1 MVIIVIDVWDITIP
15 ELTGQENRKL
25 YISLPNSYNEKP
37 DEYYPVLYMF
47 DGQNVFFDSDA
58 TYGKSWGLK
67 EYLEY
72 TNTQMIVV
80 APACNQNPDNGRL
93 KEYTPYPFKDK
104 TFGNIKSLGKITM
117 EWFVNELKPTI
128 DNTFRTLSDRNNTFI
143 AGSSMGGLMSLY
155 AILEYNHIFSRA
167 AALSPSIWTGP
178 QKLAKMIKNAN
189 INPDT
194 VVYMDYG
201 TEELPRYKHM
211 IQKFAMISSML
222 MKKNIRLNARIVP
235 NGTHSEA
242 SWEKQIPF
250 FVETLLYEK

>member
-15 ELTGQENRKL
+15 ELTGKENRKL
-25 YISLPNSYNEKP
+25 YIYLPNSYNEKP

-143 AGSSMGGLMSLY
+143 AGSSMGGLMSLLQY
-155 AILEYNHIFSRA
+155 LNTIIYSLERQLYHH
-167 AALSPSIWTGP
+167 LYG
-178 QKLAKMIKNAN
+178 QVHKN
-189 INPDT
+189 
-194 VVYMDYG
+194 
-201 TEELPRYKHM
+201 
-211 IQKFAMISSML
+211 
-222 MKKNIRLNARIVP
+222 
-235 NGTHSEA
+235 
-242 SWEKQIPF
+242 
-250 FVETLLYEK
+250 

>member
-25 YISLPNSYNEKP
+25 YIYLPNSYNEKT

-117 EWFVNELKPTI
+117 DWFVNELKPTI
-128 DNTFRTLSDRNNTFI
+128 DNTFRTLSDRHC
-143 AGSSMGGLMSLY
+143 SLY
-155 AILEYNHIFSRA
+155 GLWYRRTSTIQTYDTKICDDIVYVNEKKYQIKFSHC
-167 AALSPSIWTGP
+167 
-178 QKLAKMIKNAN
+178 AKW
-189 INPDT
+189 
-194 VVYMDYG
+194 Y
-201 TEELPRYKHM
+201 
-211 IQKFAMISSML
+211 S
-222 MKKNIRLNARIVP
+222 
-235 NGTHSEA
+235 
-242 SWEKQIPF
+242 
-250 FVETLLYEK
+250 